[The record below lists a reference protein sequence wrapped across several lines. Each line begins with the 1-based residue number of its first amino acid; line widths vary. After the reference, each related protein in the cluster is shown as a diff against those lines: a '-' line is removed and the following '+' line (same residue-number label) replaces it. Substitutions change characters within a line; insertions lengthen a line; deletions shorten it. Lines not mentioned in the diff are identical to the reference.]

1 MFGAVSWS
9 VVKAVVRSRLP
20 TTRLLATASSKETA
34 AVPSM
39 ESRGRKLSL
48 LSRMN
53 KKPTKDITDATVVLK
68 REKAIVT
75 PVSVGTVATKE
86 VIPKREPK
94 TKVEKVSVTLDLPTT
109 ANVRAAA
116 HTPLDSNEKNHNTL
130 NTVDVDTALTTSVTT
145 LAFASLDVSV
155 NTKKALSDV
164 MKYQYTTPV
173 QSESIPE
180 ILQGKDVFVKART
193 GTGKTLAFLIPAIEV
208 TPLVFVLVLILVLV
222 LFYNSAT

>member
-1 MFGAVSWS
+1 MASGRRHFVFYTVLFLISRMFGVSWS

-20 TTRLLATASSKETA
+20 TSSTRLFSTA
-34 AVPSM
+34 ASNKEAIVIPVV

-48 LSRMN
+48 LSRM
-53 KKPTKDITDATVVLK
+53 KKPVKDNTEVVK
-68 REKAIVT
+68 NEKTIVT
-75 PVSVGTVATKE
+75 PVIAAKA
-86 VIPKREPK
+86 VIPNREPK
-94 TKVEKVSVTLDLPTT
+94 ITVEKVTKDTVI
-109 ANVRAAA
+109 
-116 HTPLDSNEKNHNTL
+116 HTKP
-130 NTVDVDTALTTSVTT
+130 DVEHEINQDIDTALTTSVTT

-155 NTKKALSDV
+155 NTKKALSEV

-208 TPLVFVLVLILVLV
+208 IHIPLL
-222 LFYNSAT
+222 S